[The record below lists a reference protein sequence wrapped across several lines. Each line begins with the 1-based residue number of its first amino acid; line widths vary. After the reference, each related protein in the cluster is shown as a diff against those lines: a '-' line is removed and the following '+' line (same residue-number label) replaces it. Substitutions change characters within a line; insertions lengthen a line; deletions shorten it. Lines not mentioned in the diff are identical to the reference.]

1 MILVKTKSEPDIKM
15 IHFYKS
21 KFFIEE
27 KVNVFVSLGL
37 IENSRDKND
46 KLLF

>member
-1 MILVKTKSEPDIKM
+1 LIFVKNELDIKM

-37 IENSRDKND
+37 IENSKG
-46 KLLF
+46 KK